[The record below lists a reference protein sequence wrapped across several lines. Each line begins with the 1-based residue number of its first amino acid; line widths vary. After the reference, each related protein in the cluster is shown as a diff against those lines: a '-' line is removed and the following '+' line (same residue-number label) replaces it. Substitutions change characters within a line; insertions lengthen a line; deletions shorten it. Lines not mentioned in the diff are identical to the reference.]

1 MKKNSFV
8 QSFVSKA
15 NGRYNK
21 DSADMSHGDWMCA
34 NTSLNKRP
42 FSFDRYPFQ
51 KQIAD
56 DMHPNMDVIKP
67 SQVGLALALDTPVAT
82 VSGCTTMGEI
92 EVGAQVFDESGTP
105 CNVTY
110 TSPIFEDHDCYKLT
124 FCTGETI
131 IADANHRWYFEAH
144 KAFNEDGL
152 YGKTGRISGNH
163 AMKGILKTS
172 VLAEIFHENG
182 RNLFAIPNTKAIN
195 CKNKDLIVD
204 PYLLGLWLGD
214 GNCSS
219 STFTMDR
226 PDSGSFKTQIEM
238 MGLECH
244 IVDERENT
252 LQFHVAVPRDKDLCP
267 RGHSK
272 AKEGLSSSGA
282 CGKCEKQNR
291 GKESREES
299 IPYDTMYSRFVK
311 IGVINNKH
319 IPQEY
324 LRASVSQRFSLLQG
338 LLDTDGSITK
348 RGRCSFH
355 NCNPTLIAQ
364 VEELIWSLGFK
375 AKTRWRSPSRGVLK
389 TGVVIQGKQDIAEIS
404 FVAYSDTPVFRIP
417 RKLERQVLVGTGR
430 PTETFRRRVVN
441 VEKVTSVPT
450 RCISVDSPS
459 HLFLCGRGMIPTHN
473 TEIQIRKA
481 ITLLIRTPN
490 TSLIYTMPNER
501 MFKRISK
508 ARIQPLLKYD
518 KAFRQDAQDK
528 TQQSMD
534 LMRIGTSYLYV
545 TGSSEADATS
555 INADFVF
562 NDEIDLTPPD
572 MLSLF
577 NSRLQ
582 GSDHRVSQRFST
594 PTYEGFGVDKGYA
607 RSDQHEYILKC
618 AACNHH
624 QVPLFNRDFV
634 RVDGMP
640 DDCDSFIHLSSKLV
654 DSGQVKLETA
664 KVYCEK
670 CHKPLNLADHDNREW
685 VAKYPSRTLNR
696 GYRVRTFSTHRLDPV
711 YCFTQMFK
719 YLEKDN
725 LKGFHNTVL
734 GEPYTNEDQKMS
746 DSDVDAM
753 FGYAGCPPIDNT
765 LPHFIGID
773 VGKTCHIVVARMEGT
788 EKIRVVEFMT
798 CPSSAIQSFVDSM
811 RAKYN
816 IISGL
821 MDRYPYTPTANAI
834 REASDGKIA
843 PAHYTVNKPIALVTN
858 GLDKLDYVQINRT
871 HVLDSVFFGIKK
883 RNLFLD
889 GFGKFKT
896 MIIEHLVD
904 MVREENDEKIPVWV
918 KLNGNDHFFH
928 ALGYMFGSI
937 EYYRYVEG
945 KEPFVNLTVGLSG
958 IRHSNMLMSGESEDF
973 FGAQDLIGFGNSYSP
988 DKIITRY

>member
-1 MKKNSFV
+1 MAMRMKKNNFV

-67 SQVGLALALDTPVAT
+67 SQVGL
-82 VSGCTTMGEI
+82 
-92 EVGAQVFDESGTP
+92 
-105 CNVTY
+105 
-110 TSPIFEDHDCYKLT
+110 
-124 FCTGETI
+124 
-131 IADANHRWYFEAH
+131 
-144 KAFNEDGL
+144 
-152 YGKTGRISGNH
+152 
-163 AMKGILKTS
+163 
-172 VLAEIFHENG
+172 
-182 RNLFAIPNTKAIN
+182 
-195 CKNKDLIVD
+195 
-204 PYLLGLWLGD
+204 
-214 GNCSS
+214 
-219 STFTMDR
+219 
-226 PDSGSFKTQIEM
+226 
-238 MGLECH
+238 
-244 IVDERENT
+244 
-252 LQFHVAVPRDKDLCP
+252 
-267 RGHSK
+267 
-272 AKEGLSSSGA
+272 
-282 CGKCEKQNR
+282 
-291 GKESREES
+291 
-299 IPYDTMYSRFVK
+299 
-311 IGVINNKH
+311 
-319 IPQEY
+319 
-324 LRASVSQRFSLLQG
+324 
-338 LLDTDGSITK
+338 
-348 RGRCSFH
+348 
-355 NCNPTLIAQ
+355 
-364 VEELIWSLGFK
+364 
-375 AKTRWRSPSRGVLK
+375 
-389 TGVVIQGKQDIAEIS
+389 
-404 FVAYSDTPVFRIP
+404 
-417 RKLERQVLVGTGR
+417 
-430 PTETFRRRVVN
+430 
-441 VEKVTSVPT
+441 
-450 RCISVDSPS
+450 
-459 HLFLCGRGMIPTHN
+459 

-481 ITLLIRTPN
+481 LTLLIRTPN

-518 KAFRQDAQDK
+518 KAFRQEGQDK

-594 PTYEGFGVDKGYA
+594 PTFEGFGVDKGFA

-618 AACNHH
+618 SACNHH

-640 DDCDSFIHLSSKLV
+640 DDCSKFIDLSSKLV
-654 DSGQVKLETA
+654 DNGQVKLETA
-664 KVYCEK
+664 KVHCEK
-670 CHKPLNLADHDNREW
+670 CHKPLNLADYDNREW

-746 DSDVDAM
+746 ESDIEAM
-753 FGYAGCPPIDNT
+753 LGYAGCPPVDNT
-765 LPHFIGID
+765 LPHFIGVD
-773 VGKTCHIVVARMEGT
+773 VGSTCHIVVARMEGPDNV
-788 EKIRVVEFMT
+788 RVVEFLT
-798 CPSSAIQSFVDSM
+798 CPSSAVESFVGSM
-811 RAKYN
+811 KEKYN

-821 MDRYPYTPTANAI
+821 MDRYPYTPTANAV
-834 REASDGKIA
+834 RDASEGNIA
-843 PAHYTVNKPIALVTN
+843 PAHYTVNKPIAVVKD
-858 GLDKLDYVQINRT
+858 GLDNLDYVQINRT
-871 HVLDSVFFGIKK
+871 QVLDSVFFGIKK
-883 RNLFLD
+883 RTLFLD
-889 GFGKFKT
+889 GFGKYKT
-896 MIIEHLVD
+896 MITEHLVD
-904 MVREENDEKIPVWV
+904 MVREENDEKISVWT

-928 ALGYMFGSI
+928 ALGYMFGAI

-958 IRHSNMLMSGESEDF
+958 IRHSNMLMSGENEDI